1 MGYGMRLSG
10 SWLLARPYGAAR
22 AFIALSLVS
31 VALSG
36 CGAGVAKDTF
46 DLSAAT
52 VTEVTG
58 ARARNR
64 QVLIADP
71 TALKALDSESVVVRV
86 SSSEIRYLADSQWSD
101 KLPKMVQAKLA
112 EAFEDTGLIGGV
124 GRPGQ
129 GLAIDY
135 QLVTEI
141 RAFEIDTSG
150 ADRARVEISVK
161 LLNDRNGTVKAQ
173 QVFSAEVATSGTQNS
188 AYVRALDR
196 AFATV
201 ASRIVSW
208 TLANL

>member
-1 MGYGMRLSG
+1 MGYGMRLGG
-10 SWLLARPYGAAR
+10 SRLLARPFVAAR
-22 AFIALSLVS
+22 MLVALSLVS
-31 VALSG
+31 PALSS
-36 CGAGVAKDTF
+36 CGTGASKDTF

-52 VTEVTG
+52 VTEVQG
-58 ARARNR
+58 ARVRNR

-86 SSSEIRYLADSQWSD
+86 SSSEIRYLAGSQWSD

-112 EAFEDTGLIGGV
+112 QAFEDTGMLGGV

-150 ADRARVEISVK
+150 ADRASVEISVK

-173 QVFSAEVATSGTQNS
+173 QVFSAEVPSSGTQNS

-201 ASRIVSW
+201 TGRIVSW